1 VTAREH
7 NDLFLN
13 LAEQVK
19 QPFVQIAHAAE
30 LLENPSL
37 GFKSRE
43 TIAVTSKAALQL
55 IDGYLLSVELQ
66 RENQLNLEP
75 VSLSSVLYDTAEVL
89 HDFAQAHACNLELHF
104 SGKYGPVMAH
114 KRAVQAALIN
124 LGLSFIEALS
134 HGDGTKPVVTLA
146 VRRHKYGISTGVYS
160 DGQGLSS
167 QLLKRARILQASS
180 HQPLS
185 EFESGMGTS
194 IFIAD
199 TLFSRIHSTMK
210 VAHFQGLSGLAAT
223 LKPSLQM
230 SLV

>member
-1 VTAREH
+1 VTVREN

-37 GFKSRE
+37 SPKSRE
-43 TIAVTSKAALQL
+43 TITVASKGAIQL

-66 RENQLNLEP
+66 RENQLDLEP

-89 HDFAQAHACNLELHF
+89 HDFAQAHECNVQLHF

-114 KRAVQAALIN
+114 KRAVQAALTN
-124 LGLSFIEALS
+124 LGLSFIEAAL
-134 HGDGTKPVVTLA
+134 HDGKTKPVVTLA

-160 DGQGLSS
+160 KNEGLSS
-167 QLLKRARILQASS
+167 QLLKRARILQGSS
-180 HQPLS
+180 RQPLS
-185 EFESGMGTS
+185 GFESGTGTS

-199 TLFSRIHSTMK
+199 TLFSHIQSTMK
-210 VAHFQGLSGLAAT
+210 VARFRGLSGLAAT